1 MQSKRATPR
10 SSRGSDRASSD
21 PFPFPPVPSDF
32 EYADQSFLPEPAR
45 QLTEQPPVSART
57 MPIDEYASVGG
68 GLKLKGAKVGKPKK
82 KKSKKDKTDLEK
94 NLDDGTDG
102 GTALVKRRSDQDD
115 DDNEEDKKA
124 KRTKRRS
131 EDPDAEDGD
140 HEEDEDGGSGGGRH
154 KTEAE
159 RRYEE
164 RKRKRLLELAE
175 SSSSRPEL
183 LKTHKERVE
192 ELNTYLS
199 KLSEHHDMPKIGPG

>member
-1 MQSKRATPR
+1 
-10 SSRGSDRASSD
+10 
-21 PFPFPPVPSDF
+21 
-32 EYADQSFLPEPAR
+32 
-45 QLTEQPPVSART
+45 
-57 MPIDEYASVGG
+57 MPLDDYASAVGG
-68 GLKLKGAKVGKPKK
+68 GLKLKGAKVTKPKK
-82 KKSKKDKTDLEK
+82 KKRRDKTDLEK
-94 NLDDGTDG
+94 NLETGDQGSSS
-102 GTALVKRRSDQDD
+102 TALVKHR
-115 DDNEEDKKA
+115 EESAGDLKSKSKK
-124 KRTKRRS
+124 KS
-131 EDPDAEDGD
+131 EDPDEDRD
-140 HEEDEDGGSGGGRH
+140 NDDDDEGSGRVVQ

>member
-1 MQSKRATPR
+1 
-10 SSRGSDRASSD
+10 
-21 PFPFPPVPSDF
+21 
-32 EYADQSFLPEPAR
+32 
-45 QLTEQPPVSART
+45 
-57 MPIDEYASVGG
+57 MPLDEYASIGG

-82 KKSKKDKTDLEK
+82 KKRKDKSDLEK
-94 NLDDGTDG
+94 NLDDGSEG
-102 GTALVKRRSDQDD
+102 GALVKRRSD
-115 DDNEEDKKA
+115 EDEVDEKRA
-124 KRTKRRS
+124 KGKKRRS
-131 EDPDAEDGD
+131 AEP
-140 HEEDEDGGSGGGRH
+140 EAQDEDDEEGRGVVH

-175 SSSSRPEL
+175 SSSARPEL

>member
-1 MQSKRATPR
+1 NSGNRPPTTAQLDRKRRKHSNLASVSTPI
-10 SSRGSDRASSD
+10 RGKR
-21 PFPFPPVPSDF
+21 FRPPPS
-32 EYADQSFLPEPAR
+32 
-45 QLTEQPPVSART
+45 QPHT
-57 MPIDEYASVGG
+57 MPLDEYASAVGG

-82 KKSKKDKTDLEK
+82 KKRRDKSDLEK
-94 NLDDGTDG
+94 NLETGDEGGGTSGTSGALVRHRDDAASEDDNRKKKSKKRGGSQDPGAEADAEESRDDDGR
-102 GTALVKRRSDQDD
+102 VVQ
-115 DDNEEDKKA
+115 
-124 KRTKRRS
+124 
-131 EDPDAEDGD
+131 
-140 HEEDEDGGSGGGRH
+140 